1 VYECNPLSFIVE
13 QAGGKAMTV
22 QLQRI
27 LDLEVKHLHQRA
39 TIAIGSPEMIDEM
52 KEFVERYSAA
62 PSFN

>member
-1 VYECNPLSFIVE
+1 
-13 QAGGKAMTV
+13 
-22 QLQRI
+22 
-27 LDLEVKHLHQRA
+27 VKHLHQRA